1 MATKMKRVNQRRR
14 QEIRRAKGVA
24 IARMVA
30 MILLAI
36 VVILML
42 SAAAAADLATLQRI
56 NDSGWKLQM
65 MAACGTAALAW
76 VLWYV
81 PNRIYGIF

>member
-1 MATKMKRVNQRRR
+1 MRMKKRVNRRRR

-24 IARMVA
+24 ISRIAAIM
-30 MILLAI
+30 LLAM

-42 SAAAAADLATLQRI
+42 SAAAAADLATLQKI

-65 MAACGTAALAW
+65 VAACCAAALAW

-81 PNRIYGIF
+81 PNKIFGIF